1 MKHLIL
7 TLALLCG
14 MIIPSV
20 GHEWWGNGTEVDPET
35 KRNCCGKDDCR
46 FIDEKTL
53 IRKVTPQGIYLEFPN
68 PVPPIKELEFMYK
81 KKVKETIPYR
91 RVKPS
96 PDGKYWACISP
107 RGDIICYWEPN
118 SGV

>member
-1 MKHLIL
+1 MRIVL

-14 MIIPSV
+14 MITSSF
-20 GHEWWGNGTEVDPET
+20 GHEWWGNGTEVDPVT
-35 KRNCCGKDDCR
+35 KRNCCGKSDCK

-53 IRKVTPQGIYLEFPN
+53 KRKVTPQGIVLEFPN
-68 PVPPIKELEFMYK
+68 PVPPTKGLEFMYK
-81 KKVKETIPYR
+81 KQIKGTIPYR

-107 RGDIICYWEPN
+107 GGNIICYWEPN